1 MPPNVKIFNFEDLR
15 LATKKFRPDS
25 VLGEGEYGSISKGW
39 IDEETLSPCLSGLGM
54 AIAVK
59 RHELGL
65 QGRPK
70 WLVSKALI
78 RFVACYILSQ
88 FF

>member
-15 LATKKFRPDS
+15 LATKNFRADS
-25 VLGEGEYGSISKGW
+25 VHGEGKFGSISKGW

-59 RHELGL
+59 RHELDLRVRHSYGL
-65 QGRPK
+65 
-70 WLVSKALI
+70 
-78 RFVACYILSQ
+78 
-88 FF
+88 